1 MTSSEPSAESDTAA
15 LRRALSM
22 LDPKFDQP
30 GAIGLE
36 YADGDLQFRLWE
48 SVETGDIDYRSVS
61 VGNRIYVSDQP
72 ERRLESGPTFQ
83 SANALLSYLK
93 PDAAD
98 PFPDSGAGPKEDQD
112 SYEERTRRAVAQNWP
127 QPLRDIIAEHADRL
141 AEETTDLIRQRPPL
155 TERTCSGCAGTGLVL
170 GRCPCVY
177 LGPPK
182 IVNLDTATRKP
193 AAPYEPSQDCTTCA
207 GTGHSQRHCYDCGGT
222 GVLTGPIPTTLTLAG
237 GAPVVINGQPAAL
250 AHRTPV
256 VARCDF
262 TPREVTIS
270 WSLDSKA
277 IADQELLAAGLDP
290 LRIVV
295 RNNAR
300 EVEVPQWIAGTCT
313 FRAHVKNGRIDTDP
327 PSGTSLTQ
335 DAADDRLHWSAMLP
349 TAEHIAADIE
359 TGLLAGYRTLLPG
372 TLSPNHRG
380 DVAASIGVTLDHRG
394 MPVSR
399 ALSVEPMP
407 TIGQLLIDVAK
418 AAATR
423 GLHAVLTMSFI
434 ATGEWGPAVI
444 LLDADLTPVAKG
456 DTSYTIEHALLS
468 ALDRL

>member
-1 MTSSEPSAESDTAA
+1 MTSPEPSAEPDTAA
-15 LRRALSM
+15 LGRALST
-22 LDPKFDQP
+22 LDPKFDRP

-36 YADGDLQFRLWE
+36 IADGVLQFRLWE

-72 ERRLESGPTFQ
+72 ERRLESGPTFPT
-83 SANALLSYLK
+83 ANALLSYLK

-98 PFPDSGAGPKEDQD
+98 PFPDSSTRPTEDHD
-112 SYEERTRRAVAQNWP
+112 SYEERTRRGIAQNWP
-127 QPLRDIIAEHADRL
+127 QPLQDTITEHADRL
-141 AEETTDLIRQRPPL
+141 AEETTDLLRHRPPL
-155 TERTCSGCAGTGLVL
+155 TERTCSGCAGTGHVL

-182 IVNLDTATRKP
+182 IVNLDAATREP
-193 AAPYEPSQDCTTCA
+193 AGPYEPSQDCTTCA

-222 GVLTGPIPTTLTLAG
+222 GVLAGPIPTTLTLAG
-237 GAPVVINGQPAAL
+237 GGPVVIDGQPAAL

-262 TPREVTIS
+262 TPTEVTVS

-277 IADQELLAAGLDP
+277 IADQGLRAAGLDP

-295 RNNAR
+295 RNSAQ

-313 FRAHVKNGRIDTDP
+313 FRAHVKNGRIDPDP
-327 PSGTSLTQ
+327 PSGASLTQ
-335 DAADDRLHWSAMLP
+335 DAEDDGLRWSAMLP

-359 TGLLAGYRTLLPG
+359 TGLLAGYRSLLPG
-372 TLSPNHRG
+372 TLSPNRRDG
-380 DVAASIGVTLDHRG
+380 IAASIGVTLDERG
-394 MPVSR
+394 VPVSR

-423 GLHAVLTMSFI
+423 GLHAALTMSFI

-456 DTSYTIEHALLS
+456 DTSYTIGHALLS